1 MIFLVHGY
9 DTKHQVCTIVLRAS
23 TMNGI
28 LARRRTAAKRVP
40 RDKTP
45 SPGDM
50 ATIHVEVVRLRDGET
65 CKRGISGKQQGPID
79 AGEE

>member
-23 TMNGI
+23 TMNVI

-50 ATIHVEVVRLRDGET
+50 AKINVKVVGLGDGET
-65 CKRGISGKQQGPID
+65 CKRGSSGKNRGP
-79 AGEE
+79 